1 MHTLLILADDLTG
14 ALDTAVQAAE
24 KGIPV
29 RVYRSPESAR
39 ALPPAGTGVLAINT
53 ATRHLGPED
62 SRAVVDMC
70 LDRWKDIPFV
80 YKKTDSALRGNI
92 GAELEALL
100 RRRGGPLP
108 FIPAWPDMGR
118 TTEGGH
124 QYINGIPL
132 EESDMARDALN
143 PLRHGFIPEI
153 IAEQST
159 LPVSLVPAPLPEPP
173 RIGPGTWSGDHVV
186 IFDARTGEDLHAAAA
201 FLMER
206 KLLGASAGC
215 AGFAEALMAAL
226 PFHGTKTAGRPERFP
241 KRPLLI
247 VSGSRH
253 AASVAQIRAA
263 MAKGVP
269 GVMAGGKDRAGLRED
284 IRRCAGFIREQGV
297 SIAGTRLSMTEAGSR
312 NGEDGTAAEHA
323 ATSLAAFVRGVMEE
337 TGPLHLAVFG
347 GDTLLRVMEALA
359 YEYLV
364 PQESLQ
370 RGVAVSVAVGRSGR
384 AHIVTKAGAFGERDL
399 IQNIR
404 GYVASRE
411 A

>member
-29 RVYRSPESAR
+29 RVYRSPESAG
-39 ALPPAGTGVLAINT
+39 AFPPEGTGVLAINT

-62 SRAVVDMC
+62 SKAVIDMC

-100 RRRGGPLP
+100 RGRGGPLP
-108 FIPAWPDMGR
+108 FIPAWPGMGR
-118 TTEGGH
+118 TTEGGR

-132 EESDMARDALN
+132 EESDMACDALN
-143 PLRHGFIPEI
+143 PLRHGFIPDI
-153 IAEQST
+153 IAEQSA
-159 LPVSLVPAPLPEPP
+159 LPVSLVPAPLPQPP
-173 RIGPGTWSGDHVV
+173 LAGPGAWSGGRVV
-186 IFDARTGEDLHAAAA
+186 IFDARTGEDLRAAAA
-201 FLMER
+201 FLMKN

-215 AGFAEALMAAL
+215 AGFAEALMDVL
-226 PFHGTKTAGRPERFP
+226 PFPAAETAGRPERFP

-253 AASVAQIRAA
+253 RASVAQLRAA
-263 MAKGVP
+263 LEEGVP
-269 GVMAGGKDRAGLRED
+269 GVTAGGESRAGLREE

-297 SIAGTRLSMTEAGSR
+297 SIAGTRLSMTEAGVR
-312 NGEDGTAAEHA
+312 GGEDGTSAEHA
-323 ATSLAAFVRGVMEE
+323 AASLAVFVRGVMEE

-364 PQESLQ
+364 PQETLQ
-370 RGVAVSVAVGRSGR
+370 SGVAVSLAVGRSGSVY
-384 AHIVTKAGAFGERDL
+384 IVTKAGAFGGRDL

-404 GYVASRE
+404 GYIAARE
-411 A
+411 V

>member
-39 ALPPAGTGVLAINT
+39 SFPPAGTGVLAINT

-100 RRRGGPLP
+100 RRRGGSLP

-118 TTEGGH
+118 TTEGGR

-159 LPVSLVPAPLPEPP
+159 MPVSLVPAPLPEPL
-173 RIGPGTWSGDHVV
+173 RAGPGAWSGGRIV

-201 FLMER
+201 FLMKN

-215 AGFAEALMAAL
+215 AGFAEALMTVL
-226 PFHGTKTAGRPERFP
+226 PFPVSETAGRPERFP

-253 AASVAQIRAA
+253 GASVAQIRAA
-263 MAKGVP
+263 MAEGVP
-269 GVMAGGKDRAGLRED
+269 GLTVGGGSRAGLRED

-297 SIAGTRLSMTEAGSR
+297 SIAGTRLSMAETGAGS
-312 NGEDGTAAEHA
+312 GEDGTTAEHA
-323 ATSLAAFVRGVMEE
+323 AISLAAFLRGVMEE
-337 TGPLHLAVFG
+337 TGPLHLAIFG
-347 GDTLLRVMEALA
+347 GDTLFRVMEALA

-364 PQESLQ
+364 PQETLQ
-370 RGVAVSVAVGRSGR
+370 RGIAVSVAVGRSGR
-384 AHIVTKAGAFGERDL
+384 VHIVTKAGAFGGGDL

-404 GYVASRE
+404 DYVASRE